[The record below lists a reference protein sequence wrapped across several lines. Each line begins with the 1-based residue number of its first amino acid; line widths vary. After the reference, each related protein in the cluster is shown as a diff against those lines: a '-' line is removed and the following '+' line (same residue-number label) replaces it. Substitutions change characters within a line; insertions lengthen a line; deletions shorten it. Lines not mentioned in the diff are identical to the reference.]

1 MASYTSLDL
10 ARQYSSYA
18 GVDIKCVLAGEIV
31 GQMQAIS
38 YAVQREKAPIY
49 VMGRV
54 DPLSFSRGK
63 RGIAGTMISL
73 LLDEHL
79 IYSNRAFRKSEF
91 IADKDE
97 VFPGTSAA
105 ELAAGGGFVTGG
117 AGGDL
122 TAGAVSATDLS
133 DNYEVTTPWYVDQ
146 ILPFDVTIIAANEYG
161 QASAMRIYGVEIL
174 NEGSGFS
181 IDDIVIEN
189 QMTYVCRTIL
199 PWRKLGHW
207 GGAGGR
213 NKWVDTDDSGTFNSE
228 VFHSAIG

>member
-1 MASYTSLDL
+1 MGTSLDL
-10 ARQYSSYA
+10 ARQYTSFS
-18 GVDIKCVLAGEIV
+18 GVDIKVVIEGNVI
-31 GQMQAIS
+31 GQMQAVS

-79 IYSNRAFRKSEF
+79 IFSEEF
-91 IADKDE
+91 SGNNMYLADKDE
-97 VFPGTSAA
+97 LTPP
-105 ELAAGGGFVTGG
+105 AGKDLKDFAKMDLDLDAPATMGSFDDLFEVRG
-117 AGGDL
+117 A
-122 TAGAVSATDLS
+122 S
-133 DNYEVTTPWYVDQ
+133 YVDQ
-146 ILPFDVTIIAANEYG
+146 LPPFDTAIVAMNEYG
-161 QASAMRIYGVEIL
+161 KGATMRIYGCEIL

-199 PWRKLGHW
+199 PWQKLGSW
-207 GGAGGR
+207 DMVKDGGFTGATS
-213 NKWVDTDDSGTFNSE
+213 KPSP
-228 VFHSAIG
+228 